1 MLRRLEISNFA
12 LIENAN
18 LNLSNGFTA
27 ITGETGAGKSIL
39 LKALNLLLGERA
51 DNAALS
57 HSDQK
62 CVLEAE
68 FDISKLN
75 LKSFFDEEDLDFDNS
90 CILRREFNTQ
100 GKSRAFINDTPVQ
113 LQQLKNIGNSLIS
126 IHTQH
131 ESLSLFTTEFQTEVL
146 DYFAGIQE
154 KVADYKKLYKSYTHD
169 INSLAELS
177 VKEMENRKEKDYLE
191 FLSTELVDAQLNK
204 IDFEELKA
212 KSVKIENATQL
223 KDAMSNAVSILDN
236 DELGP
241 IVGLKQLID
250 IFDKIKIIDP
260 IYAGLH
266 GRLLSVKIE
275 LDDIENELSALNDDD
290 LFTAEE
296 ILLINEKMELINTLL
311 YKHNVHTIAELI
323 ELENEISEKILNI
336 NSIEDSLS
344 DLKERIDKNKK
355 TLTEKALAISKSRK
369 TFAPK
374 LEKAIHSKLGH
385 LAMAEAA
392 IKVDIS
398 NTDNLSI
405 YGFDQVTF
413 LVRTN
418 LGGQFSPLK
427 KVASGGELSR
437 LMLSVLSILAEVKNL
452 PTLIF
457 DEIDSGVSGEVAAK
471 IANEFLAMSKHLQVI
486 SITHLAQV
494 AGKAENHLH
503 VAKSNS
509 SGKTTSAVRSLDTEQ
524 RINVLAQIIS
534 GEEITEAAR
543 DNAKQLLKTT

>member
-1 MLRRLEISNFA
+1 MKIVY
-12 LIENAN
+12 LI
-18 LNLSNGFTA
+18 
-27 ITGETGAGKSIL
+27 
-39 LKALNLLLGERA
+39 
-51 DNAALS
+51 
-57 HSDQK
+57 
-62 CVLEAE
+62 
-68 FDISKLN
+68 
-75 LKSFFDEEDLDFDNS
+75 
-90 CILRREFNTQ
+90 
-100 GKSRAFINDTPVQ
+100 
-113 LQQLKNIGNSLIS
+113 
-126 IHTQH
+126 
-131 ESLSLFTTEFQTEVL
+131 
-146 DYFAGIQE
+146 Y
-154 KVADYKKLYKSYTHD
+154 
-169 INSLAELS
+169 
-177 VKEMENRKEKDYLE
+177 
-191 FLSTELVDAQLNK
+191 
-204 IDFEELKA
+204 
-212 KSVKIENATQL
+212 
-223 KDAMSNAVSILDN
+223 
-236 DELGP
+236 
-241 IVGLKQLID
+241 
-250 IFDKIKIIDP
+250 
-260 IYAGLH
+260 
-266 GRLLSVKIE
+266 
-275 LDDIENELSALNDDD
+275 
-290 LFTAEE
+290 
-296 ILLINEKMELINTLL
+296 
-311 YKHNVHTIAELI
+311 
-323 ELENEISEKILNI
+323 
-336 NSIEDSLS
+336 
-344 DLKERIDKNKK
+344 KNKK

-543 DNAKQLLKTT
+543 DNAKQLLKTI